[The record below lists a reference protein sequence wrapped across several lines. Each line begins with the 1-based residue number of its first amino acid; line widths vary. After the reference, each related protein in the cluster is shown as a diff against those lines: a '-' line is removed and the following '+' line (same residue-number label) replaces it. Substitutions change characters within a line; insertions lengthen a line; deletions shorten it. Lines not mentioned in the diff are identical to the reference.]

1 MNKRDYNKLFE
12 YESETNKGKK
22 LLLHCCCAPC
32 TLGVIER
39 VMQAFDVTLFWYN
52 PNIMPEAEKEKR
64 LLELRRVA
72 SIYGVEII
80 AKSGDENDFLSF
92 ARDMKDCAEG
102 GARCEKC
109 IDLRLRKTGEYADK
123 NGFDYFCSTLS
134 VSPHKNADYINEC
147 GKISEKN
154 SLWLYNDFKKK
165 EGFKR
170 SVELCLKY
178 GIYRQN
184 YCGCRL

>member
-1 MNKRDYNKLFE
+1 MNKTDYNKIFE
-12 YESETNKGKK
+12 CEAEENKGKK

-39 VMQAFDVTLFWYN
+39 VTRFFDVTLFWYN
-52 PNIMPEAEKEKR
+52 PNIMPSEESKKR
-64 LLELRRVA
+64 YDELARVA
-72 SIYGVEII
+72 SVYGVELVER
-80 AKSGDENDFLSF
+80 SGDEDEFLSF
-92 ARDMKDCAEG
+92 ARDMKDFAEG

-109 IDLRLRKTGEYADK
+109 IDLRLRKTSEYATE

-134 VSPHKNADYINEC
+134 VSPHKNATFINEC
-147 GKISEKN
+147 GKLEQKG

-170 SVELCLKY
+170 SVELCEKY